1 MPESPIAD
9 TLQRLGKP
17 ILMLDT
23 TKAGHFDETSGPAD
37 IQENHGIHGV
47 MDLASVLTGRRVPFE
62 VVAGSL
68 AVRDRRAVR
77 MALRA
82 LTAVALF
89 RNQRLA

>member
-47 MDLASVLTGRRVPFE
+47 MDLASVLTGRRCR
-62 VVAGSL
+62 S
-68 AVRDRRAVR
+68 RWWRAVSR
-77 MALRA
+77 CE
-82 LTAVALF
+82 TAVPCGWRCA
-89 RNQRLA
+89 R